1 MAEGVEPTE
10 TELEIA
16 RNGIMTQLRSHCS
29 DFAELAEGDLE
40 QALSELNEMGLKG
53 FIDNQV
59 EVIASQRAYIR
70 SLNNIINEGLA
81 S

>member
-10 TELEIA
+10 TDLEIA

-40 QALSELNEMGLKG
+40 QALSELNE
-53 FIDNQV
+53 N
-59 EVIASQRAYIR
+59 YI
-70 SLNNIINEGLA
+70 SLAL
-81 S
+81 